1 MSRLL
6 SGKIHINKRP
16 LPQWL
21 TFYVFYM
28 SFLIPAL
35 QGFFG
40 LPSVIKYTIDV
51 AWIAVTVLLFVRKEV
66 TLYKKVIPFL
76 IFTGVFIA
84 YTAVVYIF
92 RFQSPF
98 YYLWGFRNNFRFY
111 FAFIAFCMLFV
122 EDDARICLK
131 FMDILFW
138 INAVVT
144 FFQFFVLGY
153 QQDYL
158 GGVFGVER
166 GCNGYSIL
174 FFSIV
179 ISKSVL
185 SFMNRKES
193 FFLCISKC
201 AIALIIS
208 AMAEL
213 KFFFVL
219 FMIILLISTV
229 VTTFT
234 WQKFLLVFVSALII
248 SFAGS
253 MLTEI
258 FGESSNISFERL
270 LELTFTQNYS
280 SNEDLSRFSAI
291 PTISSSIMTKNTQRL
306 FGLGLGNCDTSSFEI
321 CNTPFFKTYSH
332 LHYNWF
338 SSAFM
343 FIENG
348 YIGLAMY
355 LFFYLMCFVCAFN
368 LRNKEGVNKLYC
380 QMAVIMSIVCF
391 LTTFYNSALR
401 IEMGY
406 MAFFVLALPL
416 ISAKPDIQYRRR
428 LNIHG

>member
-1 MSRLL
+1 M
-6 SGKIHINKRP
+6 
-16 LPQWL
+16 
-21 TFYVFYM
+21 
-28 SFLIPAL
+28 
-35 QGFFG
+35 
-40 LPSVIKYTIDV
+40 
-51 AWIAVTVLLFVRKEV
+51 VTVLLFVRKEL
-66 TLYKKVIPFL
+66 TLYKKIVPFL
-76 IFTGVFIA
+76 IFVGVFIA
-84 YTAVVYIF
+84 YTAIVYIF

-122 EDDARICLK
+122 EDDAQICLK
-131 FMDILFW
+131 YMDILFW

-144 FFQFFVLGY
+144 FFQFFVMGY
-153 QQDYL
+153 KQDYL
-158 GGVFGVER
+158 GGIFGVER

-185 SFMNRKES
+185 SFMNKKENL
-193 FFLCISKC
+193 FLCIAKC
-201 AIALIIS
+201 TVALIIS

-229 VTTFT
+229 ATSFT

-270 LELTFTQNYS
+270 LELTFTQSYS
-280 SNEDLSRFSAI
+280 SNEDLSRFTAI
-291 PTISSSIMTKNTQRL
+291 PTISNSIMTKNTQRL
-306 FGLGLGNCDTSSFEI
+306 FGLGLGNCDTSSVEI
-321 CNTPFFKTYSH
+321 CNTPFFNAYSH

-338 SSAFM
+338 SSAFL
-343 FIENG
+343 FLETGIV
-348 YIGLAMY
+348 GLSMY
-355 LFFYLMCFVCAFN
+355 FFFYLMCFVCAFN
-368 LRNKEGVNKLYC
+368 LRNKDGVNKLYC
-380 QMAVIMSIVCF
+380 QMAMIISVVCI
-391 LTTFYNSALR
+391 LTTFYNCALR

-416 ISAKPDIQYRRR
+416 ISVKPDIQYKRR
-428 LNIHG
+428 LNIHS